1 MAKRDTGPF
10 SAELLDRLLAGRDPK
25 TVLESG
31 GLIGDLKK
39 ALAERMLNA
48 EMDVHL
54 DAEAEAGVPNHRN
67 GSSAKTVLTPE
78 GPMELSIPRDRH
90 GRFDP
95 ALIAKYRRRF
105 PGFDDKIIA
114 LYARGMSTR
123 DIQAHVRELYGIEAS
138 PDLVSAVTDSVLD
151 EVTAW
156 QNRPLEPAYAIVFFD
171 ALRVKIRDEGLVRNK
186 AVYLAIG
193 IRPSGLKEVL
203 GLWVEQTEGA
213 KFWLRVMNEIKG
225 RGTQDILIAVVDGLK
240 GFPDAITTVFPDAV
254 VQTCI
259 VHLIRYSMQFASW
272 KERKPIVAALKP
284 IYRADSAQAAANELE
299 AFDHGP
305 WGRKYPAIAQSWRRN
320 WEAVIP
326 FFAFAPEVRKIIY
339 TTNAIESLNAT
350 VRKAIRNK
358 GHFPNDQAAT
368 KLIWLA
374 LRNVA
379 DGWLRPPIS
388 WHAAKAQLAIQFGE
402 RFTMSSE

>member
-1 MAKRDTGPF
+1 MARNDTKAF
-10 SAELLDRLLAGRDPK
+10 SADFLDQLLAGRDPR
-25 TVLESG
+25 TVLDSD

-39 ALAERMLNA
+39 ALAERMLSA

-54 DAEAEAGVPNHRN
+54 ASEAEAGLANHRN
-67 GSSAKTVLTPE
+67 GSSAKTVLTPDGE
-78 GPMELSIPRDRH
+78 LTLSIPRDRH

-123 DIQAHVRELYGIEAS
+123 DIQGHVRELYGIEVS
-138 PDLVSAVTDSVLD
+138 PDLVSAVTDQVID
-151 EVTAW
+151 EVSAW
-156 QNRPLEPAYAIVFFD
+156 QARPLEASYAIVFFD

-193 IRPSGLKEVL
+193 VDASGCKQVL
-203 GLWVEQTEGA
+203 GLWIEQTEGA
-213 KFWLRVMNEIKG
+213 KFWLRVMNELKS
-225 RGTQDILIAVVDGLK
+225 RGTNDILIAVVDGLK
-240 GFPDAITTVFPDAV
+240 GFPEAITAVFPQTV

-272 KERKPIVAALKP
+272 KERKAIAMALKP
-284 IYRADSAQAAANELE
+284 VYRAENAEAAARELQ
-299 AFDHGP
+299 AFDDGP

-326 FFAFAPEVRKIIY
+326 FFAFPAEVRKIIY
-339 TTNAIESLNAT
+339 TTNAIESLNAS
-350 VRKAIRNK
+350 VRKAVRNK
-358 GHFPNDQAAT
+358 GHFPSDQAAT

-374 LRNVA
+374 LRHITEK
-379 DGWLRPPIS
+379 WKRPPIA
-388 WHAAKAQLAIQFGE
+388 WHAAKAQLAIQFGD
-402 RFTMSSE
+402 RFTFSD

>member
-1 MAKRDTGPF
+1 MAKKNPGPF
-10 SAELLDRLLAGRDPK
+10 SAELLDALLEGRDPK
-25 TVLESG
+25 TVLDSG

-54 DAEAEAGVPNHRN
+54 DSEAESEAGNHRN

-95 ALIAKYRRRF
+95 ALIGKYRRRF

-114 LYARGMSTR
+114 LYARGLSTR
-123 DIQAHVRELYGIEAS
+123 DIQAHVRELYGIEVS
-138 PDLVSAVTDSVLD
+138 PDLVSAVTDSVID

-156 QNRPLEPAYAIVFFD
+156 QARPLEATYAIVFFD

-193 IRPSGLKEVL
+193 VRPSGEREVL
-203 GLWVEQTEGA
+203 GLWIEQTEGA
-213 KFWLRVMNEIKG
+213 KFWLRVMNEIKA
-225 RGTQDILIAVVDGLK
+225 RGTTDILIAVVDGLK
-240 GFPDAITTVFPDAV
+240 GFPEAITAVFPETI

-259 VHLIRYSMQFASW
+259 VHLIRYTMQFASW
-272 KERKPIVAALKP
+272 KERKAIAAALKP
-284 IYRADSAQAAANELE
+284 IYRADHAEAARQALE
-299 AFDHGP
+299 AFDEGP

-326 FFAFAPEVRKIIY
+326 FFAFPADVRKIIY
-339 TTNAIESLNAT
+339 TTNAIESLNAS

-358 GHFPNDQAAT
+358 GHFPSDQAAT

-374 LRNVA
+374 LRHITEN
-379 DGWLRPPIS
+379 WKRPPIA
-388 WHAAKAQLAIQFGE
+388 WQAAKAQFALQFGE
-402 RFTMSSE
+402 RFNFND